1 MPSWAPQ
8 SNRMTDDSADIAIF
22 GAFERYGGVGR
33 LLVNQIRCWDE
44 WGYRVELI
52 GYRNSVVFFPEEMP
66 ASVRFTDLRSS
77 GKWPTL
83 MRLWNH
89 LRRTRPAVVLGTS
102 HLSNMIL
109 TRCRRLPGLQTR
121 HYLAVHHTLAGSA
134 RPKRRGDG
142 SRRLRQVERAY
153 AHADGIIAVSPALA
167 EELRSEFGLD
177 EVPVTAIYNGVVNRE
192 MLDLSRQP
200 VDHPWLA
207 GDGPPV
213 ILAAG
218 HLSPA
223 KDRATLLRAFD
234 RVRRRIDSRLIIIGE
249 GSQREKLERLAR
261 DLDLSNQVDMPGFKM
276 NPYAWMARAD
286 LFVLSS
292 RSEGMSNVLAE
303 ALGLGVPVV
312 STDCPTGP
320 RDVLGGGRFGALV
333 PVGDDEALARAIED
347 ALRCKTRPVIPDDA
361 IAPFRAEYAA
371 REYLKFFGLQ

>member
-1 MPSWAPQ
+1 MARGSI
-8 SNRMTDDSADIAIF
+8 DIAIF

-66 ASVRFTDLRSS
+66 ESALFTDLRSA

-121 HYLAVHHTLAGSA
+121 HYLGVHHTLAGSA
-134 RPKRRGDG
+134 RPKRRGDR

-153 AHADGIIAVSPALA
+153 THADGIIAVSPALA
-167 EELRSEFGLD
+167 EEFRTDFGLD
-177 EVPVTAIYNGVVNRE
+177 EVPVTAIYNGVVTRR
-192 MLDLSRQP
+192 MLDLARQP

-207 GDGPPV
+207 GDEPPV

-223 KDRATLLRAFD
+223 KDRATLLRAFA
-234 RVRRRIDSRLIIIGE
+234 RVRRHIDSRLIIIGE
-249 GSQREKLERLAR
+249 GSQRDALERLAR
-261 DLDLSNQVDMPGFKM
+261 ELGIVEHVDMPGYKD

-303 ALGLGVPVV
+303 ALSLGVPIV

-320 RDVLGGGRFGALV
+320 RDVLCGGRFGALV
-333 PVGDDEALARAIED
+333 PVGDDEAMAGAMEEVLRGRSRAEV
-347 ALRCKTRPVIPDDA
+347 PEEA
-361 IAPFRAEYAA
+361 IAPFRAEFAA
-371 REYLKFFGLQ
+371 REYLRFFGLL